1 MKLIGGES
9 YDEDLDSI
17 AFEQV
22 EELQYSGVLL
32 SIKNNYCED
41 SKGGESLFCFVHIP

>member
-1 MKLIGGES
+1 MALEKTALKIGLRINGEKTKIMELIDGES

-22 EELQYSGVLL
+22 EE
-32 SIKNNYCED
+32 
-41 SKGGESLFCFVHIP
+41 F